1 MAKHTS
7 IIMNQPCE
15 LIDVVPMNPF
25 VSHCKI
31 KVCYVGN
38 TPNRNGS
45 VITKAMAKE
54 LANTLPGSP
63 IVGFYNEQTGDF
75 EEHNRRI
82 EIAGGELRIEDTTR
96 PYGFVDMNAKAWF
109 QDYLDDGVPHTYLV
123 TEGWIWTGVY
133 PESSRVVEKGNNQSM
148 ELDPDTLD
156 GFWASDDKNNTEF
169 FIINGAII
177 KKLCILGEDF
187 EPCFEGA
194 GISNFS
200 LNDDFNLKIYNLM
213 KEVRE
218 LKGGNCFV
226 ETENLENVVEPEV
239 VDEPIVEPVTEFA
252 ATEEEPVVEEP
263 AAVEEEPVTEFAAEE
278 EPLDVID
285 NDIID
290 NEENNEEMDNEVQFS
305 LDDFHNLQQEYSDL
319 ETRYNELQS
328 QYDTMQSEYA
338 VLVEFKKG
346 KDREDKQA
354 MIDSF
359 SMLSD
364 EDKAD
369 VVSHIDEYSVDEIE
383 AKLAVICV
391 RNKLNMS
398 ESTENAQGGTTFS
411 LDDIDDNSEQDNAP
425 AWLSLLRKAKNNEN

>member
-1 MAKHTS
+1 
-7 IIMNQPCE
+7 
-15 LIDVVPMNPF
+15 
-25 VSHCKI
+25 
-31 KVCYVGN
+31 
-38 TPNRNGS
+38 
-45 VITKAMAKE
+45 
-54 LANTLPGSP
+54 
-63 IVGFYNEQTGDF
+63 
-75 EEHNRRI
+75 
-82 EIAGGELRIEDTTR
+82 
-96 PYGFVDMNAKAWF
+96 
-109 QDYLDDGVPHTYLV
+109 
-123 TEGWIWTGVY
+123 
-133 PESSRVVEKGNNQSM
+133 M

-239 VDEPIVEPVTEFA
+239 VDEPIVEPETEFA
-252 ATEEEPVVEEP
+252 ATEEEPVVEES

-305 LDDFHNLQQEYSDL
+305 LDDFHNL
-319 ETRYNELQS
+319 
-328 QYDTMQSEYA
+328 
-338 VLVEFKKG
+338 
-346 KDREDKQA
+346 
-354 MIDSF
+354 
-359 SMLSD
+359 
-364 EDKAD
+364 
-369 VVSHIDEYSVDEIE
+369 
-383 AKLAVICV
+383 
-391 RNKLNMS
+391 
-398 ESTENAQGGTTFS
+398 
-411 LDDIDDNSEQDNAP
+411 
-425 AWLSLLRKAKNNEN
+425 

>member
-109 QDYLDDGVPHTYLV
+109 QYYMDDGVPHTYLV
-123 TEGWIWTGVY
+123 TEGWIWTVVY
-133 PESSRVVEKGNNQSM
+133 PESQRVVTQGNNQSM
-148 ELDPDTLD
+148 ELDPETLD
-156 GFWASDDKNNTEF
+156 GFWAIDDKNNTEF

-200 LNDDFNLKIYNLM
+200 LNDDFNLKIYKLM

-226 ETENLENVVEPEV
+226 ETENLENVVEEASV
-239 VDEPIVEPVTEFA
+239 IDESVEEPVTEFA
-252 ATEEEPVVEEP
+252 AVEEEPVTEEP
-263 AAVEEEPVTEFAAEE
+263 AAVEEEPVTEFAVD
-278 EPLDVID
+278 EPVD
-285 NDIID
+285 NELID
-290 NEENNEEMDNEVQFS
+290 NEEIVDEIQDNEVQFN
-305 LDDFHNLQQEYSDL
+305 LDDFHNLQQDYDELVS
-319 ETRYNELQS
+319 RFNELQN

-364 EDKAD
+364 DDKAD
-369 VVSHIDEYSVDEIE
+369 VVLHIDEYSVEEIE

-398 ESTENAQGGTTFS
+398 ESTE
-411 LDDIDDNSEQDNAP
+411 
-425 AWLSLLRKAKNNEN
+425 

>member
-1 MAKHTS
+1 
-7 IIMNQPCE
+7 
-15 LIDVVPMNPF
+15 
-25 VSHCKI
+25 
-31 KVCYVGN
+31 
-38 TPNRNGS
+38 
-45 VITKAMAKE
+45 
-54 LANTLPGSP
+54 
-63 IVGFYNEQTGDF
+63 
-75 EEHNRRI
+75 
-82 EIAGGELRIEDTTR
+82 
-96 PYGFVDMNAKAWF
+96 
-109 QDYLDDGVPHTYLV
+109 VPHTYLV

-239 VDEPIVEPVTEFA
+239 VDEPIVEPETEFA
-252 ATEEEPVVEEP
+252 ATEEEPVVEES

-305 LDDFHNLQQEYSDL
+305 LDDFHNL
-319 ETRYNELQS
+319 
-328 QYDTMQSEYA
+328 
-338 VLVEFKKG
+338 
-346 KDREDKQA
+346 
-354 MIDSF
+354 
-359 SMLSD
+359 
-364 EDKAD
+364 
-369 VVSHIDEYSVDEIE
+369 
-383 AKLAVICV
+383 
-391 RNKLNMS
+391 
-398 ESTENAQGGTTFS
+398 
-411 LDDIDDNSEQDNAP
+411 
-425 AWLSLLRKAKNNEN
+425 